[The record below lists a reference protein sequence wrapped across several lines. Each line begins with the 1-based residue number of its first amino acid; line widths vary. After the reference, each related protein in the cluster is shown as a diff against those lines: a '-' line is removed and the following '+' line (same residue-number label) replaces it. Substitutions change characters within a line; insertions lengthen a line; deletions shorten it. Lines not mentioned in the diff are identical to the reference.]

1 MNCICRVAVIAGL
14 LFSVFNVHAQTD
26 SSFLE
31 NVTVTSS
38 LFSQQ
43 KKETG
48 RNIFFVKTDS
58 LKSLPVHSVDEL
70 LRFLP
75 GVEVQQ
81 RGPQGSQSDIVIR
94 GGTFQQVLVIIDG
107 IKLNDPLTGHFNS
120 YIPVNTSEIERIEV
134 LKGAA
139 SAIYGSEAVGGVI
152 NIITKTFAAKN
163 KTQQSTLNAKLSAG
177 EFGLLNGEIY
187 GRWSGKKSTISAGML
202 TNNAAGQQLR
212 GTTGFFHN
220 TTANIAVS
228 HLFKNNWLVNFRSA
242 ADFRDFN
249 AQNFYT
255 TFLSD
260 TASEKVNSWWNH
272 LNVSKKLKKGSVNF
286 DAGYKKLRDQY
297 WFRPSSAPNDNKTN
311 MTTAQLYYSSSFNSS
326 HSYTIGVQ
334 SLRKEIKSNDRGN
347 HSLWHGAAY
356 AIFRHEVSSNVFVNE
371 SIRLDWDENYG
382 AILIPQINFAWSPS
396 AFTVRASAGHSF
408 RDADFTERYNNYNK
422 ALVTG
427 GSIGNPELE
436 AENSWNVEA
445 GFDIRA
451 SKEIQISTTVFHRNH
466 SNLIDWTPTAY
477 ADMPRKVNLIP
488 TGNYALAK
496 NIAEIKTTGA
506 EIDVVL
512 SKKISRFSSLYA
524 IAGYTWLQS
533 ENNDAVP
540 SFYVSSHAKHLINFS
555 IACNTRNLSIAFSG
569 LYKER
574 NTQKANAINAE
585 IAKSY
590 FVLNSKLSY
599 QSLQSKAR
607 VYLQADNL
615 FNTTYSD
622 LLGSQMPGRWI
633 SGGFEITLQK

>member
-1 MNCICRVAVIAGL
+1 MNCIWRVAAIAGL
-14 LFSVFNVHAQTD
+14 LFSTLAGLSQTD
-26 SSFLE
+26 SSLLE
-31 NVTVTSS
+31 NITVTSS
-38 LFSQQ
+38 LLAQQ

-48 RNIFFVKTDS
+48 RNIFFVKPDS
-58 LKSLPVHSVDEL
+58 LKSLPSHSVDEI
-70 LRFLP
+70 LRYLP

-152 NIITKTFAAKN
+152 NIITKTFASKN
-163 KTQQSTLNAKLSAG
+163 KAPLKTVSGKLSAG
-177 EFGLLNGEIY
+177 EYGLLNGEIY
-187 GRWSGKKSTISAGML
+187 GRWSGKTTTLSAGVL
-202 TNNAAGQQLR
+202 GNNAEGLKLR

-228 HLFKNNWLVNFRSA
+228 HLFKNNWQVSFRSA
-242 ADFRDFN
+242 ADFRNFN

-272 LNVSKKLKKGSVNF
+272 LNISKKLKKGVLNF

-297 WFRPSSAPNDNKTN
+297 WFRPSSTPNDNKTN
-311 MTTAQLYYSSSFNSS
+311 MATAQLYYTSSFNALNN
-326 HSYTIGVQ
+326 YTVGVQ
-334 SLRKEIKSNDRGN
+334 ALRKEIQSNDRGN

-356 AIFRHEVSSNVFVNE
+356 AIFRHELANNIFLNE
-371 SIRLDWDENYG
+371 SLRLDWDENYG
-382 AILIPQINFAWSPS
+382 AILIPQINFAWSP
-396 AFTVRASAGHSF
+396 AIFTLRASAGRSF

-422 ALVTG
+422 AQVTG

-436 AENSWNVEA
+436 AENSWNFEA
-445 GFDIRA
+445 GFDVRA
-451 SKEIQISTTVFHRNH
+451 SKDLQISTTVFHRNH

-477 ADMPRKVNLIP
+477 ADMPRKINLVP

-496 NIAEIKTTGA
+496 NISEIKTTGI
-506 EIDVVL
+506 ETDIVL
-512 SKKISRFSSLYA
+512 NKKIGRHSSLYTTL
-524 IAGYTWLQS
+524 GYTWLQS
-533 ENNDAVP
+533 ENNDLVP
-540 SFYVSSHAKHLINFS
+540 SFYISSHAKHLINLSAAYS
-555 IACNTRNLSIAFSG
+555 IKNMSIAFNG
-569 LYKER
+569 VFKER
-574 NTQKANAINAE
+574 NAQKANSINAE
-585 IAKSY
+585 ISTSY

-599 QSLQSKAR
+599 RLLDNKGR
-607 VYLQADNL
+607 LFLQADNL
-615 FNTTYSD
+615 LNTNYSD
-622 LLGSQMPGRWI
+622 LLGSKMPGRWI